1 MPGRVKLPRGTKMTW
16 TPNAN
21 LIRLEKSLAA
31 ARVAEKKAFENR
43 VRKAQMYIDARERQ
57 EQVDAFFARAKA
69 AENRARA
76 KARQEQV
83 DAFFARAK
91 AAENRARAKARQE
104 QVDAFFARAKAAENR
119 ARARMDPRIV
129 KINDA
134 FRDARAAIEG
144 ATSLANMKKALMKG
158 RTQIHPNKHLGAR
171 NYATIKT
178 QNLVGLFDKES
189 KKYA

>member
-1 MPGRVKLPRGTKMTW
+1 M
-16 TPNAN
+16 
-21 LIRLEKSLAA
+21 
-31 ARVAEKKAFENR
+31 
-43 VRKAQMYIDARERQ
+43 
-57 EQVDAFFARAKA
+57 
-69 AENRARA
+69 
-76 KARQEQV
+76 
-83 DAFFARAK
+83 
-91 AAENRARAKARQE
+91 
-104 QVDAFFARAKAAENR
+104 DAFFARAKAAENR

-171 NYATIKT
+171 NYATTKT